1 MNLAGMDLNLLLVF
15 DAVMAER
22 NVTRAARRIGLS
34 QPAMSNALNRL
45 RYHLKDEL
53 FVRGADGMMPT
64 HRALELAG
72 PIRDSLADLEVALE
86 AASFD
91 PLTSDR
97 EFNIGC
103 NDYVTCT
110 LIPRLAA
117 YLSEHAPELRIRLYP
132 TAGNTFEL
140 LDARGIDFGISAVI
154 DIPDRFD
161 SLTLIEDSYQVVM
174 RKDHPLAERKLDLQR
189 YAAADHLLVSPRGD
203 AFGFVDTELAKQGL
217 TRDVRMTVNNFSSAP
232 PILAASTMIL
242 TIPRRIADI
251 HAPLHDLHVAPCPVP
266 STLDYSSAVAVWHR
280 KLASHPAHTWF
291 REALAAIAKDLGSI
305 A

>member
-1 MNLAGMDLNLLLVF
+1 MNLAGIDLNLLLVF
-15 DAVMAER
+15 DAMMAER
-22 NVTRAARRIGLS
+22 SVTRAAGRIGLS

-45 RYHLKDEL
+45 RHHLKDEL

-64 HRALELAG
+64 PRAQELAE
-72 PIRDSLADLEVALE
+72 PIRNSLSDLEEALE

-97 EFNIGC
+97 TFNVGC

-110 LIPRLAA
+110 LIPLLAA
-117 YLSEHAPELRIRLYP
+117 YLSEHAPELRLRLYP
-132 TAGNTFEL
+132 TTGNTLEL
-140 LDARGIDFGISAVI
+140 LDSRAIDFGISALV

-161 SLTLIEDSYQVVM
+161 SLTLIEDSYLVVM
-174 RKDHPLAERKLDLQR
+174 RKDHPLADRKLDLQR

-203 AFGFVDTELAKQGL
+203 AYGFVDTELTKQGL
-217 TRDVRMTVNNFSSAP
+217 TRNVRMTVNNFSSAP

-242 TIPRRIADI
+242 TIPRRIAEI

-266 STLDYSSAVAVWHR
+266 STLDYSSAVVVWHR
-280 KLASHPAHTWF
+280 KLGTHPAHIWF
-291 REALAAIAKDLGSI
+291 RDALAAIAEEI
-305 A
+305 

>member
-15 DAVMAER
+15 NAVMIER
-22 NVTRAARRIGLS
+22 NVTRAAGLIGLS

-45 RYHLKDEL
+45 RYYLKDDL

-64 HRALELAG
+64 ARAQELAD
-72 PIRDSLADLEVALE
+72 PIREILANLEQVLDTAD
-86 AASFD
+86 FD

-97 EFNIGC
+97 EINIGC
-103 NDYVTCT
+103 NDYVICT

-117 YLSEHAPELRIRLYP
+117 YLSREAPELRIRLYP

-140 LDARGIDFGISAVI
+140 LDTRGIDLGIGAVA
-154 DIPDRFD
+154 DIPDRFG
-161 SLTLIEDSYQVVM
+161 SMVLIEDSYQVVM
-174 RKDHPLAERKLDLQR
+174 RRDHPLAERQLDLQR

-203 AFGFVDTELAKQGL
+203 AHGFVDTELAKQGL
-217 TRDVRMTVNNFSSAP
+217 TRNVRMTVNNFSSAP

-242 TIPRRIADI
+242 TLPSRIADI
-251 HAPLHDLHVAPCPVP
+251 HAPLHDLHVVPCPVP

-280 KLASHPAHTWF
+280 KLINHPVHIWF
-291 REALAAIAKDLGSI
+291 RQALVDITQDLQ
-305 A
+305 

>member
-1 MNLAGMDLNLLLVF
+1 MNLAGMDLNLLLIF
-15 DAVMAER
+15 DAVMVER

-45 RYHLKDEL
+45 RYHLKDDL

-64 HRALELAG
+64 PRALELAE
-72 PIRDSLADLEVALE
+72 PIRDILADLEEVLE
-86 AASFD
+86 AGNFD

-97 EFNIGC
+97 EVNIGC
-103 NDYVTCT
+103 NDYVICT
-110 LIPRLAA
+110 LVPRLAA

-132 TAGNTFEL
+132 TAGNTFDL
-140 LDARGIDFGISAVI
+140 LDSREIDFGIGAVV
-154 DIPDRFD
+154 DIPDRFE

-174 RKDHPLAERKLDLQR
+174 RRDHPLAERKLDLQR

-203 AFGFVDTELAKQGL
+203 AHGFVDSELAKQGL
-217 TRDVRMTVNNFSSAP
+217 TRNVRMTVNNFSSAP

-242 TIPRRIADI
+242 TLPSRIAEI

-266 STLDYSSAVAVWHR
+266 STLDYSSAVAVWHK
-280 KLASHPAHTWF
+280 KLASHPAHLWF
-291 REALAAIAKDLGSI
+291 RNALAEIATGLE
-305 A
+305 